1 MCFGIIFNY
10 GMLYAYERGNIVI
23 YSFICSMMFVF
34 FQNSKNKYMR
44 EIALMSLA
52 FAAGLK
58 IYPAFLGCL
67 LLYNKEYKR
76 AIRTVIYGI
85 IMFIVPFFA
94 FQEKLS
100 GLPIFLNTLF
110 KFQNIT
116 ELSYN
121 GFSFDK
127 IFNTIIIPFQ
137 LIWKKELD
145 VELIITV

>member
-1 MCFGIIFNY
+1 
-10 GMLYAYERGNIVI
+10 
-23 YSFICSMMFVF
+23 
-34 FQNSKNKYMR
+34 
-44 EIALMSLA
+44 
-52 FAAGLK
+52 
-58 IYPAFLGCL
+58 
-67 LLYNKEYKR
+67 
-76 AIRTVIYGI
+76 
-85 IMFIVPFFA
+85 MFIVPFFA

-100 GLPIFLNTLF
+100 GLPIFFNTLF

-145 VELIITV
+145 VELIITVGQKLNIVSALVLLGCGFILKKNWQKIMACCLAMVVFSNQEIYIIIFMLLPQMCIRDRHFIRN

>member
-1 MCFGIIFNY
+1 MKIKTSYIMCFGIIFNY

-67 LLYNKEYKR
+67 LYNKEYKR

-100 GLPIFLNTLF
+100 GLPIF
-110 KFQNIT
+110 
-116 ELSYN
+116 
-121 GFSFDK
+121 
-127 IFNTIIIPFQ
+127 
-137 LIWKKELD
+137 
-145 VELIITV
+145 